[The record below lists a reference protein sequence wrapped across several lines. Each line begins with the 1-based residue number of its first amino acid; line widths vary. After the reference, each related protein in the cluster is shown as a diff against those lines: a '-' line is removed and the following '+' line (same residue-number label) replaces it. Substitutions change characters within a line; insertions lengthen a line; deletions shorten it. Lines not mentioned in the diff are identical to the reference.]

1 MKYLDYIM
9 RAVLVYAVGL
19 ASGLVVAALL
29 FGIASAPTAA
39 PDHSARI
46 DALLCWH
53 EFQSGRR
60 PTSADCPE
68 L

>member
-1 MKYLDYIM
+1 M
-9 RAVLVYAVGL
+9 RQAIFYGMLYTALVIGGL
-19 ASGLVVAALL
+19 ALL
-29 FGIASAPTAA
+29 FGIASAPSEA

>member
-29 FGIASAPTAA
+29 YF
-39 PDHSARI
+39 
-46 DALLCWH
+46 L
-53 EFQSGRR
+53 
-60 PTSADCPE
+60 TS